1 MDWKSVEKTRSSWE
15 RDEPVPMGIVL
26 GRWTL
31 DLLVSRLVCQ
41 MGAPPKSP
49 PPQRR
54 VSVYKRTQE

>member
-31 DLLVSRLVCQ
+31 DLLVNRLFCQ
-41 MGAPPKSP
+41 MGA
-49 PPQRR
+49 
-54 VSVYKRTQE
+54 